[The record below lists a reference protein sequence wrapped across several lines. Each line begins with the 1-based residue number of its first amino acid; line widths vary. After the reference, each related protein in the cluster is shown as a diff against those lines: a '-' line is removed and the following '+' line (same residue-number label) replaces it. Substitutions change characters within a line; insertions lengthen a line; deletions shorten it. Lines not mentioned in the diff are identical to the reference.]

1 MHPHLHLHIHIPI
14 QTQAHIQNI
23 QTQQEL
29 LVFFKTCTDLYI
41 IKFASNILTIVV
53 FLFKIS

>member
-1 MHPHLHLHIHIPI
+1 MHPHLRLHIPI